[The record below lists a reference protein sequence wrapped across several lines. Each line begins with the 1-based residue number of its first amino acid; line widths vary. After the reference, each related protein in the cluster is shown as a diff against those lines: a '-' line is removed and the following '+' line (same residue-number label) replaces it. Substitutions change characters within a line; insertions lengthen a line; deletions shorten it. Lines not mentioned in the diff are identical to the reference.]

1 MVSRM
6 EGWTEGRTNGM
17 REGQTDEWTDGADK
31 NYILFRHTL
40 YARGLI
46 MVLMLLSPKCTPTDI
61 TLKFSSKAF
70 SMIRQNNLMVLTSIF
85 SYNLEE
91 KKIKIYAFLVISV
104 YKLLVYCSWTCVWD
118 CALITLIILNTATT
132 CIM

>member
-6 EGWTEGRTNGM
+6 EGWTEGRTNRM

-31 NYILFRHTL
+31 NYILFRPIL

-46 MVLMLLSPKCTPTDI
+46 MVLMLLSPKRTPTDI

-91 KKIKIYAFLVISV
+91 KQ
-104 YKLLVYCSWTCVWD
+104 
-118 CALITLIILNTATT
+118 N
-132 CIM
+132 